1 VATLRAS
8 PIIAPY
14 PSNATDQPPTFY
26 DVSDAPGL
34 QHNNYPRTV
43 PGGPANQ
50 SQGGHTTSPMLPGV
64 GEQFNRGTDDDLQ
77 RGTPPMRVPR
87 SEPTREYAGVRFAA
101 NRDEMGFRLADQ
113 VYIPLPAI
121 PKTTAI
127 STRVRSGYPQ
137 FANDTLIPAVYVGG
151 DALGGTN
158 PQ

>member
-1 VATLRAS
+1 M
-8 PIIAPY
+8 Y
-14 PSNATDQPPTFY
+14 G
-26 DVSDAPGL
+26 VSDNPGL
-34 QHNNYPRTV
+34 TQSRIPVV

-50 SQGGHTTSPMLPGV
+50 SQGGHTTTPMLPGI
-64 GEQFNRGTDDDLQ
+64 GEQFNRGTDDELQ
-77 RGTPPMRVPR
+77 RGLPPMRIAR
-87 SEPTREYAGVRFAA
+87 SEPTREYAGIRFAA

-121 PKTTAI
+121 PKTTAM
-127 STRVRSGYPQ
+127 STRVRAGYPQ

>member
-1 VATLRAS
+1 MVNNRVS
-8 PIIAPY
+8 PIIAPF
-14 PSNATDQPPTFY
+14 PSNATESPPSMY
-26 DVSDAPGL
+26 GVSDNPGL
-34 QHNNYPRTV
+34 EVSKYGSGV

-50 SQGGHTTSPMLPGV
+50 SADGHTTTPMLPGI
-64 GEQFNRGTDDDLQ
+64 GEQFNRGTQDDLE
-77 RGTPPMRVPR
+77 RGLPPMRVAR
-87 SEPTREYAGVRFAA
+87 SEPTREYAGIRFAA

-113 VYIPLPAI
+113 VYLPLPAI

-127 STRVRSGYPQ
+127 STRVRAGYPQ